1 MALIQFP
8 YTNYNDLNLDWLLN
22 EMKSLLE
29 RVAYIEEVLGIEHET
44 EDEEDSEV
52 L

>member
-8 YTNYNDLNLDWLLN
+8 YTNFHDLNLDWLLN
-22 EMKSLLE
+22 ELKELE
-29 RVAYIEEVLGIEHET
+29 ARVSYIEELLEIEPET
-44 EDEEDSEV
+44 DESEEEV